1 MILSEN
7 WRETQCQIMHR
18 AYLAFFRPPD
28 SLSNTKVISR
38 CPKCRS
44 LKPTLAHCLWTCPQI
59 QAFWKQI
66 HAYINRVKH
75 IHRIRDPLLYLFGI
89 TSDPSSRKGVP
100 SNQISR
106 WIYVCLIMAK
116 RCILKC
122 WIHPQPPTMHLFILE
137 RRDAELSSSKRNSAF
152 FNC

>member
-1 MILSEN
+1 M
-7 WRETQCQIMHR
+7 
-18 AYLAFFRPPD
+18 
-28 SLSNTKVISR
+28 ISR

-44 LKPTLAHCLWTCPQI
+44 LKPTLAHFLWTCPQI
-59 QAFWKQI
+59 EAFWIQI
-66 HAYINRVKH
+66 DAYINRVKR
-75 IHRIRDPLLYLFGI
+75 INTIRDPLLYLFGI

-122 WIHPQPPTMHLFILE
+122 WIYKHPPTMTNLVMELKHLFILE

-152 FNC
+152 FNCWEDYILFTFKSTDIQELTNTLSYGH